1 MPTDRSELHL
11 TVGAV
16 FCRCLM
22 WFPVWMLLLSVL
34 DGGAKKLLPCCGILL
49 ASAFLTALWARFWK
63 LRFAAYPMRAIAAV
77 CMLLIPMLFAVP
89 WVLWRMT
96 GGIMTVILPSAV
108 TLIFLAW
115 TADGEPDTLFSVKI
129 YTAFLTLSVLGAL
142 LLAAVQLPVP
152 TTLLLTVI
160 SVESCGFFLLRNQF
174 MLRRMLNRRSVR
186 ESEVPPEIRRGNLLL
201 AVGIILLLMG
211 IVLCRA
217 PFLRLLGWLRE
228 VTVLLAAMLLRGFS
242 RLIAMLGGNAPEAEA
257 DQAHPTG
264 EPQIPETA
272 AGNPFW
278 LLIWVPVILIAIY
291 IWRVFLSEWVYDI
304 REAISLLIQRLR
316 SSRQQ
321 ETGRLLAQNAA
332 YTDTETREKPR
343 PSAGRLRRNWKK
355 KLRAW
360 HKMPGSCEKFYAG
373 YLLLLEAPAWRENLP
388 HDADTVQEIRG
399 QWQRLYGTE
408 LDAVTDDFEVHRY
421 AEKPLPEDA
430 LSAMVAALERAAI
443 R

>member
-1 MPTDRSELHL
+1 VVSGLDAAAFCIGRRREKAAAVLRDSACIGISHSF
-11 TVGAV
+11 VGAI
-16 FCRCLM
+16 LEAA
-22 WFPVWMLLLSVL
+22 L
-34 DGGAKKLLPCCGILL
+34 CGISDACDCSGLH
-49 ASAFLTALWARFWK
+49 
-63 LRFAAYPMRAIAAV
+63 AADSDAV
-77 CMLLIPMLFAVP
+77 CRAV
-89 WVLWRMT
+89 
-96 GGIMTVILPSAV
+96 
-108 TLIFLAW
+108 
-115 TADGEPDTLFSVKI
+115 
-129 YTAFLTLSVLGAL
+129 GAL
-142 LLAAVQLPVP
+142 AHDGRHYDCDF
-152 TTLLLTVI
+152 TVCCDADFSCMDSGRRTGHALFGQDLYSI
-160 SVESCGFFLLRNQF
+160 SDAFCAGCVV
-174 MLRRMLNRRSVR
+174 NRRSVR

-217 PFLRLLGWLRE
+217 PFLHLLGWLRE

-257 DQAHPTG
+257 DQAQPTG

-430 LSAMVAALERAAI
+430 LSAMAAALERAAI